1 MSQSLSP
8 LEVVKV
14 IVPECKINSK
24 RQYAVLKGG
33 AENNYKKFVSSSFS
47 NNSCSFSCPPP
58 NPSIIVDRRVWLKY
72 KVRLSFTGTGATAV
86 DLVLQNGKD
95 ALRAFP
101 LTSILNTLSV
111 SINNTTVSVN
121 ASDILPALMRANV
134 FPELKRKEYSTFPS
148 YQDHSQKYSDLVG
161 TNKNPLGTFGLVDE
175 SGVDT
180 RGSYE
185 ITFVTPNVQTGTT
198 VIDVE
203 ICEPIFLSPFLFNG
217 KDKSGFCQVQTLD
230 FTFNWNTNLERI
242 WSRSDVHSNTL
253 SALVV
258 NLAQYPPELLFHY
271 ITPSADMVIPQVLT
285 YPYQDIQRY
294 ITQVGTINAGQ
305 LQSQIS
311 TNNIQLSSVPK
322 KLYIYAK
329 RRVSTETAYTTDT
342 FGAIEQMSV
351 SYNNR
356 SGLLAQASQYDL
368 YQLSRKNGLEMSW
381 NDFHGLAM
389 VSNSA
394 TNGFT
399 KIGSVGSVVIID
411 PCRDLGL
418 SPVEASGINETIQL
432 QINLNVRNVNQTDA
446 VVFDVYVVAV
456 NEGVFT
462 IANQRTVSQIG
473 VLSRNDVLNASSAP
487 EISYHRYVN
496 ELEGGSFMDDLR
508 MVLDSPWENLIKPVG
523 KAVLPLAVPLAR
535 KLIGIG
541 ESSGGMEE
549 EEMEQ
554 MEMDGD
560 AMRKMKKGKAMRSA
574 GVLVGSGKMSRS
586 ELKKRL
592 NM

>member
-1 MSQSLSP
+1 MSQALSP
-8 LEVVKV
+8 LECVKV
-14 IVPECKINSK
+14 LVPECRLNSK

-33 AENNYKKFVSSSFS
+33 AENNYKRFVSSSFS

-58 NPSIIVDRRVWLKY
+58 NPSIIVNRRVWLKY
-72 KVRLSFTGTGATAV
+72 KVRLSFTGTGATPT

-101 LTSILNTLSV
+101 LTSILNTLAV

-175 SGVDT
+175 SGADT

-185 ITFVTPNVQTGTT
+185 ITFVSPNVQTGTT
-198 VIDVE
+198 IIDVE

-217 KDKSGFCQVQTLD
+217 KDKSGFCQVQTMD

-258 NLAQYPPELLFHY
+258 NLALYPPELLFNY
-271 ITPSADMVIPQVLT
+271 ITGSADLLLPQVLT

-305 LQSQIS
+305 LQTQIS
-311 TNNIQLSSVPK
+311 TNNIQLSSVPQK
-322 KLYIYAK
+322 IYVYAK

-368 YQLSRKNGLEMSW
+368 YQMSRNNGLEMSW

-399 KIGSVGSVVIID
+399 KIGSSGSVVIID
-411 PCRDLGL
+411 PCRNLGL
-418 SPVEASGINETIQL
+418 SPVESSGINETIQL
-432 QINLNVRNVNQTDA
+432 QITLNVRNVNQTDNI
-446 VVFDVYVVAV
+446 VFDVYVVAV
-456 NEGVFT
+456 NVGVFT
-462 IANQRTVSQIG
+462 IANQRSVSQIG
-473 VLSRNDVLNASSAP
+473 VLSRNDVLNASNAP

-496 ELEGGSFMDDLR
+496 ELEGGTFMDDLQ
-508 MVLDSPWENLIKPVG
+508 MVLNSPWESIIKPVG
-523 KAVLPLAVPLAR
+523 KAVLPLAVPLAK
-535 KLIGIG
+535 KLLGVG
-541 ESSGGMEE
+541 ETSGGMD
-549 EEMEQ
+549 EME
-554 MEMDGD
+554 MEMEMEGD
-560 AMRKMKKGKAMRSA
+560 AMKKMKKGKAMRSA
-574 GVLVGSGKMSRS
+574 GILVGSGKMSRN